1 VIKEALVCAF
11 ALQIVF
17 GFDTVQRNFEKGS
30 RNFLILYKKLL
41 RDVRKRTVAVRRRTA
56 FLMINRKAIGLQQLV
71 KLVLL
76 MFITVRQ
83 LICINQSLR
92 SVTSSLKPMFKNYL
106 KIAWRNLL
114 NQKLYSLINIIGLA
128 VGLAVCLMI
137 MLYVVHESNY
147 DRFHKNAGRI
157 FTPNAQFKMGG
168 NTMNMAY
175 TSYATGELIKQS
187 QPTVESF
194 MRTLAYFKPVVVYN
208 PITND
213 QKFSEEKLMFAD
225 AGFFNFFSFKL
236 ISGQASDVLAKPYSV
251 VISKDMAQKYF
262 GTKNPVGKTLTI
274 KTDSTYQYQV
284 TGVAENAPSN
294 SSIDFNFVA
303 SSASLLAMKE
313 ASLYSGQP
321 QIGPGS
327 FSTYLLLKHAA
338 DSAILRRNLNL
349 MAKKSNDYPDEQFF
363 LTALPDTHLN
373 NYRDNSNI
381 KYLKI
386 FPIVAVLIL
395 LLALVNYMSLSTARA
410 TLRAKEV
417 GVRKISGANRKMI
430 AAQFYIES
438 AVFTCISFTLGYA
451 LCFAFKPWFLNVL
464 QLKIDNSFLY
474 SPLVLSLSFVLLIL
488 TILISGSYP
497 SLVLSSFKPITT
509 LKGKMSKQAGGVT
522 LRKFFTTL
530 QFAISVGLI
539 ICGITIDRQL
549 YFFRHADTG
558 IDIDNVVMIPV
569 GNSFGKSYPAFKKDV
584 EALAGIRSVA
594 TAQHPMFQGYD
605 AYSIEGKTPSESTML
620 PALAVGDNFI
630 NTLGLKWKIPPSL
643 PAQLTGSNKVVIN
656 ELAVVKLHLPANPI
670 GSLLKSGP
678 QQIEV
683 VGVLKNFN
691 FTSMEFAKQPLG
703 LFIVPDTSRL
713 WSKAGC
719 NLFAKIKPHTNL
731 PTVLAS
737 IQNIYKK
744 YDNDTP
750 FSYTFIDEAF
760 NAQYKAEDRLASIF
774 SIFTAITI
782 VLAAL
787 GLFGL
792 AAFTIEQR
800 RKEIGI
806 RKVLGASLAAITSLL
821 SKDFLI
827 LVILAI
833 TVASPIAWWAMY
845 NWLQGFAYRIE
856 ISWWIFALAA
866 LIATIIALATVSF
879 QAIKAALAN
888 PVKSLR
894 SE

>member
-1 VIKEALVCAF
+1 
-11 ALQIVF
+11 
-17 GFDTVQRNFEKGS
+17 
-30 RNFLILYKKLL
+30 
-41 RDVRKRTVAVRRRTA
+41 
-56 FLMINRKAIGLQQLV
+56 M
-71 KLVLL
+71 
-76 MFITVRQ
+76 
-83 LICINQSLR
+83 
-92 SVTSSLKPMFKNYL
+92 
-106 KIAWRNLL
+106 
-114 NQKLYSLINIIGLA
+114 
-128 VGLAVCLMI
+128 
-137 MLYVVHESNY
+137 
-147 DRFHKNAGRI
+147 
-157 FTPNAQFKMGG
+157 
-168 NTMNMAY
+168 
-175 TSYATGELIKQS
+175 
-187 QPTVESF
+187 
-194 MRTLAYFKPVVVYN
+194 
-208 PITND
+208 
-213 QKFSEEKLMFAD
+213 
-225 AGFFNFFSFKL
+225 
-236 ISGQASDVLAKPYSV
+236 
-251 VISKDMAQKYF
+251 
-262 GTKNPVGKTLTI
+262 
-274 KTDSTYQYQV
+274 
-284 TGVAENAPSN
+284 
-294 SSIDFNFVA
+294 A

-522 LRKFFTTL
+522 VRKFFTTL

-569 GNSFGKSYPAFKKDV
+569 GNSFDKSYPAFKKDV